1 MNHVPA
7 SPTAFSAPKRFMAPT
22 IASRAK
28 SMSPRTVERSHKA
41 GELSAT
47 TPTPATTATTSPA
60 LLPVS
65 PAATVGHSIFARICD
80 LDQKITD
87 AKDRMLKL
95 RNKDL
100 VQELQCTLRSLQHE
114 RTTLLMT
121 YFPSISVF
129 PNEVLTQVFV
139 HFLLVYPECPPLTG
153 PFSPLTLT
161 HVCRHWRAV
170 AIEDSRLWRA
180 ISFHCYREAYRENF
194 LYLAR
199 IWLHRSR
206 ARPLSVKFSSEDDF
220 EPIPPPFIVHHA
232 RWEYA
237 DIGYCSEFPE
247 LQTPMPLLRATILDV
262 DEHAHLPHDKIP
274 ALRSIR
280 LYRWVRDLPWTQLVY
295 LQLARCDDMQLA
307 VVLSEAPNLRWLQV
321 ELDCLGAEFE
331 KEMTH
336 ESLER
341 LVLTKWFWSHQ
352 VLPSPSYLQTL
363 AFRLPALRWLEVPL
377 EFVGGNPAASVESF
391 ISTTLCCPDNV
402 LISGTSAEFLNRFN
416 FTMISPTA
424 TERRTRK
431 SWAWDALN
439 PSA

>member
-1 MNHVPA
+1 MWHPPSTHEHPRRQQGGMTMDTGKGIAPTQGTNSGNGNRRGTEGTTGHA
-7 SPTAFSAPKRFMAPT
+7 STTFSAPKRFMAPT

-65 PAATVGHSIFARICD
+65 PAATVGRSIFARICD

-100 VQELQCTLRSLQHE
+100 VQELQL
-114 RTTLLMT
+114 
-121 YFPSISVF
+121 
-129 PNEVLTQVFV
+129 LTQVFV
-139 HFLLVYPECPPLTG
+139 HFLPVYPECPPLTG

-180 ISFHCYREAYRENF
+180 ISFHCYREAYREIF

-262 DEHAHLPHDKIP
+262 DEHVH
-274 ALRSIR
+274 
-280 LYRWVRDLPWTQLVY
+280 
-295 LQLARCDDMQLA
+295 
-307 VVLSEAPNLRWLQV
+307 
-321 ELDCLGAEFE
+321 
-331 KEMTH
+331 
-336 ESLER
+336 
-341 LVLTKWFWSHQ
+341 
-352 VLPSPSYLQTL
+352 
-363 AFRLPALRWLEVPL
+363 
-377 EFVGGNPAASVESF
+377 
-391 ISTTLCCPDNV
+391 
-402 LISGTSAEFLNRFN
+402 
-416 FTMISPTA
+416 PT
-424 TERRTRK
+424 
-431 SWAWDALN
+431 
-439 PSA
+439 